1 MKAIPFLD
9 ILADQQCVQP
19 ALVDAAQRVIV
30 SGAHIGG
37 QEVESLESELADFLS
52 VSDVITVNSGTDALF
67 LILKALDIGL
77 GCEVIVPTF
86 TFVASVSTI
95 VHAGACPVFVDC
107 APGSFLLDIESIE
120 SLINSKTKAIL
131 AVHLFGQAANMAS
144 LVALAKRHSLHVVED
159 VAQAFGA
166 RYEGRLLGSWGV
178 AGAFSFY
185 PTKNLGALGDGG
197 AIATNDADLA
207 LRLRRLRNHGRVTQ
221 TAYQELGYNS
231 RLDALQAAFL
241 RAKLPYVLDWNA
253 RRYEIAS
260 LYCQL
265 LSDLPL
271 KLPLQETGLTHAY
284 GLFVV
289 ALSQRDELQAYL
301 LQEHIGTA
309 VYYREACDQMA
320 MFASYVDG
328 QTFPEAHLCA
338 ATALAL
344 PMYPTLRD
352 TAVRRICHAIR
363 SWFSSMGRECS
374 V

>member
-1 MKAIPFLD
+1 MKPIPFLD
-9 ILADQQCVQP
+9 ILADQHSVQP
-19 ALVDAAQRVIV
+19 ALFDAAQRVIG

-37 QEVESLESELADFLS
+37 EEVESLESELAGYLC

-67 LILKALDIGL
+67 LTLKSLDIGQ

-95 VHAGACPVFVDC
+95 VHAGAHPVFVDC

-120 SLINSKTKAIL
+120 SLISPKTKAIL
-131 AVHLFGQAANMAS
+131 AVHLFGQAANMAL
-144 LVALAKRHSLHVVED
+144 LVELAKRYSLHVIED

-166 RYEGRLLGSWGV
+166 RYDGVPLGGWGI

-197 AIATNDADLA
+197 AIATRDPDLA

-221 TAYQELGYNS
+221 THYHEFGYNS

-241 RAKLPYVLDWNA
+241 RAKLPYIPDWNA
-253 RRYEIAS
+253 RRHAIAS
-260 LYCQL
+260 LYCKL
-265 LSDLPL
+265 LSGLPL
-271 KLPLQETGLTHAY
+271 KLPSQDAGLAHAY

-289 ALSQRDELQAYL
+289 ALLQRDELQAYL
-301 LQEHIGTA
+301 LQEQIGTA

-320 MFASYVDG
+320 MFASYVEG
-328 QTFPEAHLCA
+328 QTFPVAHQWA
-338 ATALAL
+338 ATVLAL
-344 PMYPTLRD
+344 PLYPTLSD
-352 TAVRRICHAIR
+352 VAVRRVCHAIR
-363 SWFSSMGRECS
+363 RWFTLTGRTKTC
-374 V
+374 